1 MYRQMI
7 REYVI
12 NELVQGGIPK
22 KNITVVQLQT
32 DPDAEREALYYRNKK
47 LAKSGQPTLEEQMR
61 SMGWKIK
68 GMMDK
73 KTFKKVY
80 QTYLEIPFEDH
91 KRGPNKEKVFVVDV
105 SKRDITH
112 LNQLDEAIGLT
123 NNKSNND
130 TRSHVDICDKI
141 KQINVQRE
149 KEYSTA
155 RTTNPI
161 KMDDN
166 RPTTIRNTSSAV

>member
-1 MYRQMI
+1 MGLFNYRRIQMLN
-7 REYVI
+7 V
-12 NELVQGGIPK
+12 K
-22 KNITVVQLQT
+22 HCITET
-32 DPDAEREALYYRNKK
+32 KSS
-47 LAKSGQPTLEEQMR
+47 KSGQPTLEDQMR

-68 GMMDK
+68 GMIDK

-130 TRSHVDICDKI
+130 TRSYVDICD
-141 KQINVQRE
+141 QIRRTNAQSE
-149 KEYSTA
+149 KEYNIV
-155 RTTNPI
+155 REHTTSQT
-161 KMDDN
+161 KMEDN
-166 RPTTIRNTSSAV
+166 HLTTTINTISASAA